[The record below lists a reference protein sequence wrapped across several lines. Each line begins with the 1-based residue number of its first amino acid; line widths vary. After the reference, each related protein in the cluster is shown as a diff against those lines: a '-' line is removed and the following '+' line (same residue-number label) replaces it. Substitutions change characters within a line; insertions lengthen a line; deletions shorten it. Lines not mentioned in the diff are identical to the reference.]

1 MNTLPKFPPEVH
13 RYVRAA
19 FAKANRRCCEKIAR
33 MPNCSEPSLDMTFVE
48 QLSQFAGPRIVA
60 PGWAVRIDIHYLG
73 GLRHFYGWEIADIG
87 VMVFAKHGASIV
99 GKKVALLQSKRLY
112 PDNGMVQEESPE
124 DYRIGLGNL
133 LPSQSTKSLTLAH
146 TFKFAPTSKYRAL
159 KVGDN
164 QYQAIGTY
172 EEKNDLDVHYL
183 FYNPWKVPSSYS
195 FPIGGAIALGPKD
208 NGGCRVVR
216 SDSLR
221 KALSTQAD
229 GYSPSFNDISGAS
242 KLHSPGEAG
251 WRIESFISN
260 LLLKCKEG
268 TLFESL
274 DQENIFNL
282 FNRRSGPI
290 AAAVAVTVEQFE
302 GR

>member
-1 MNTLPKFPPEVH
+1 
-13 RYVRAA
+13 
-19 FAKANRRCCEKIAR
+19 
-33 MPNCSEPSLDMTFVE
+33 MTFVE
-48 QLSQFAGPRIVA
+48 QLSQYAGPRVVA
-60 PGWAVRIDIHYLG
+60 PGWAVRIDVHYLG

-87 VMVFAKHGASIV
+87 VMVFAKQSQSLVA
-99 GKKVALLQSKRLY
+99 KKVALLQSKRLY
-112 PDNGMVQEESPE
+112 PDNGVVNEESPE

-133 LPSQSTKSLTLAH
+133 LPSQSAKSLALTH
-146 TFKFAPTSKYRAL
+146 TFKFTADSKYRAL
-159 KVGDN
+159 KVGDH
-164 QYQAIGTY
+164 QYQAIEKY
-172 EEKNDLDVHYL
+172 EEENDLDVHYL
-183 FYNPWKVPSSYS
+183 LYNPWKVPSSYT
-195 FPIGGAIALGPKD
+195 FPVQGSIALGPKG

-216 SDSLR
+216 ADALR
-221 KALSTQAD
+221 KALSTQAN
-229 GYSPSFNDISGAS
+229 GYSPSFKDIAGAFKS
-242 KLHSPGEAG
+242 QPPGDAG
-251 WRIESFISN
+251 WRVENFISN